1 MLINIRNRNLKVTTT
16 CTNLTKTK
24 YNKIRYKL
32 DSFLCEYFELF
43 IEEQYE
49 RLKEN
54 NRFTYLE
61 NKELEI
67 EDLTKLIMFEFED
80 EVDVDYPINCLD
92 KVCIYSTDDVTG
104 YIFYEFIE
112 ISKYK
117 IIVKVTDVIEF

>member
-54 NRFTYLE
+54 NRFSYLE
-61 NKELEI
+61 NKELDI
-67 EDLTKLIMFEFED
+67 EDLTYLIKFEFED
-80 EVDVDYPINCLD
+80 EVDIDYPINPVD

-104 YIFYEFIE
+104 YIFYEYIE
-112 ISKYK
+112 ISKDK